1 MAAGDVWDY
10 IFGSYV
16 NAARALPYIND
27 GVIVIRRLNARGA
40 GTKPRRLSRF
50 REGER
55 ADRCTRSV
63 LRTVTHCEIRPT
75 VTASRTRSIKSDD
88 TDVET
93 TRLGCMYRAIVERC
107 NLARQARRHYGMRS
121 LTVGGFERFE
131 EKNEK
136 QKLRLQIKR
145 RKRKVRKELQRLEFS
160 VKFPLLSLRF
170 LNIKI
175 SKFYNVRIQ

>member
-16 NAARALPYIND
+16 NATRALPYIND
-27 GVIVIRRLNARGA
+27 GVIVIRRLNARG
-40 GTKPRRLSRF
+40 TKPRRLSRL

-93 TRLGCMYRAIVERC
+93 TRLGCMYRAIVETERC
-107 NLARQARRHYGMRS
+107 NLARQATPLRDVTLGRWKGLNDFRK
-121 LTVGGFERFE
+121 
-131 EKNEK
+131 KNEK
-136 QKLRLQIKR
+136 QGLRLQIKR
-145 RKRKVRKELQRLEFS
+145 RKRKVQEGYKDSNSPSSSPF
-160 VKFPLLSLRF
+160 FH
-170 LNIKI
+170 
-175 SKFYNVRIQ
+175 